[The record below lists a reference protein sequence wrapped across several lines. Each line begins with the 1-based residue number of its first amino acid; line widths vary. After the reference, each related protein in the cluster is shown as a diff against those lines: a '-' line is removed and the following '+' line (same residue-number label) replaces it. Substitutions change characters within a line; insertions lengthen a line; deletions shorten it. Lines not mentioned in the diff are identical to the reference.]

1 MNEKTEDLK
10 QALITYH
17 LRFQN
22 LCGKLNKYTLKMN
35 EFLAGSAHLPPEFH
49 ADFKPIFMKFAEL
62 YLELGECMEDIGSN
76 GQEWFNWFEE
86 YTDNQQLQIN
96 ILNQMVKNAELINE
110 FQEETIESMKDQLKS
125 E

>member
-22 LCGKLNKYTLKMN
+22 LCGKLNEYTLKMN
-35 EFLAGSAHLPPEFH
+35 EFLVGSAHLPPEFH

-110 FQEETIESMKDQLKS
+110 LQEETIEIMKD
-125 E
+125 